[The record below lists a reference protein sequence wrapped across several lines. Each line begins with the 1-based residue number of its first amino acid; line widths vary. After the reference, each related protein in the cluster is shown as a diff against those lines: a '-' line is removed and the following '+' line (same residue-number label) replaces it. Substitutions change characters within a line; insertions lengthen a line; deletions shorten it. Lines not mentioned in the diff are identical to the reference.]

1 MIKRIF
7 PLLFV
12 SVVIVSIISPLVA
25 DSNTNVELRKSIAEE
40 RKRIEELK
48 KSVVTMAESR
58 EDFSKTHKE
67 RLVSRNAD
75 IRKIMDEM
83 TVQGTELRTEQALL
97 SQERGKQKN
106 YELQFELFK
115 GSVKNS
121 IQEYLLSV
129 KNGFPYRLD
138 ERSAALDRLLSE
150 ADIES
155 VRAEELFNRLT
166 TILYKDLNSGFDSE
180 VYTEDGFK
188 ILRIGH
194 LLIVASSGE
203 GGTVKILD
211 LSAGKWTWR
220 EDCSITER
228 KAIRDAIDMV
238 EGKKTPALLDFPIPV
253 SLIRDSL
260 KGDIR

>member
-7 PLLFV
+7 PLLFF
-12 SVVIVSIISPLVA
+12 SVITASIISPLVA
-25 DSNTNVELRKSIAEE
+25 DNETNFQLRKSIADE

-48 KSVVTMAESR
+48 KSVVSLAESR

-67 RLVSRNAD
+67 RLVSRNDD
-75 IRKIMDEM
+75 IRKIMGEM
-83 TVQGTELRTEQALL
+83 TAQGTELRTEQALL

-106 YELQFELFK
+106 YELQFEMFKSSVK
-115 GSVKNS
+115 GS
-121 IQEYLLSV
+121 IQNYLLSV
-129 KNGFPYRLD
+129 KNGFPFRLD

-155 VRAEELFNRLT
+155 IRAEELFNRLT
-166 TILYKDLNSGFDSE
+166 TILYKDVNSGFDSE

-188 ILRIGH
+188 VLRIGH
-194 LLIVASSGE
+194 LLLAASSGE

-211 LSAGKWTWR
+211 LNSGNWTWR
-220 EDCSITER
+220 EDCGITER

-238 EGKKTPALLDFPIPV
+238 EGKKTPALSDFPIPV
-253 SLIRDSL
+253 SLIRNSL